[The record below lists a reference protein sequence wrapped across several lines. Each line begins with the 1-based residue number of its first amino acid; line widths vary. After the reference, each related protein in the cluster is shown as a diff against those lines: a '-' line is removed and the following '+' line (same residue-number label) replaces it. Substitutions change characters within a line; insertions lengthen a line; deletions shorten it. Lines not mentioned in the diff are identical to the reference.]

1 MSNSALSHLNQLLK
15 EFHLTGK
22 QLAEYLNVD
31 YSLVSKWRSGK
42 RRLNPEYIRKIAGLF
57 ITLDGKYEYQR
68 IETLLHKKFTEKEK
82 QREERMAAY
91 LEFWLASRNPE
102 EDKNSIESFMSKK
115 AVKREYYMFSGEDGR
130 REAVDTFLDYAAS
143 SSGNNLWLFSQEDNR
158 WFSEDEEYQL
168 RWQDKNFDVLSND
181 NTIHVIHPV
190 DRRYR
195 QVAQS
200 MFRWLPIHLVGNA
213 LAYYI
218 PKYWDPEIKITIFLA
233 ENLAVLIGVT
243 SEKFTRKIQTY
254 LFTDPEVLQNARD
267 VLMELFHQSLR
278 MFRRYGFES
287 NGEFFSV
294 FKQIVQNSN
303 PVYYFSGAPILYM
316 VSEKHLREA
325 LMENDYTEQEKKEYE
340 FILYQCS
347 FEYMRNVSSM
357 PITYIIHEAQ
367 LRRLLKLNRV
377 MMRFLSHCLGRP
389 FYASQGIFRKLL
401 VQALETMCAYDNFN
415 ILITDYSMLYP
426 YEDIALFVKEKD
438 VAGFVGTHYESEKGA
453 CALITEEPSVVA
465 SLFYSCTNFVKSHP
479 HRNMTKPETRD
490 YILGMIE
497 ESDRR

>member
-1 MSNSALSHLNQLLK
+1 MPNTALSHLNQLLK
-15 EFHLTGK
+15 EFHLAGK

-31 YSLVSKWRSGK
+31 YSLVSKWRSEK
-42 RRLNPEYIRKIAGLF
+42 RRLNPEYTHKIAKLF
-57 ITLDGKYEYQR
+57 VALDAKYEYKR
-68 IETLLHKKFTEKEK
+68 IENLLNRKFTEKEK
-82 QREERMAAY
+82 QKEDALVTL
-91 LEFWLASRNPE
+91 LEFWLASKNPE
-102 EDKNSIESFMSKK
+102 SERNSIENFMSRR
-115 AVKREYYMFSGEDGR
+115 AVKSEYFIFSGEDGR
-130 REAVDTFLDYAAS
+130 RDAVDAFLDYVAG

-158 WFSEDEEYQL
+158 WFSESEEYQL
-168 RWQDKNFDVLSND
+168 RWQDKNFDVLSNN

-233 ENLAVLIGVT
+233 ENMAVLIGVT
-243 SEKFTRKIQTY
+243 SEKFTKKIQTY
-254 LFTDPEVLQNARD
+254 LFTDPEVLQNARE

-278 MFRRYGFES
+278 MFHRYGFES

-294 FKQIVQNSN
+294 FKKIVQDPN

-325 LMENDYTEQEKKEYE
+325 LMENDYTEKEKREYE
-340 FILYQCS
+340 FTLYQCS

-357 PITYIIHEAQ
+357 PITYIIHEKQ
-367 LRRLLKLNRV
+367 LRRLLKMNRV

-389 FYASQGIFRKLL
+389 FYVSQAVFRKLL
-401 VQALETMCAYDNFN
+401 VQGLETMCAYDNFN
-415 ILITDYSMLYP
+415 ILLTDYSMLYP
-426 YEDIALFVKEKD
+426 YEDIALFVKERE
-438 VAGFVGTHYESEKGA
+438 VAGFVGTHYETEKGA

-479 HRNMTKPETRD
+479 HRNMSKQESRD
-490 YILGMIE
+490 FILEMIE
-497 ESDRR
+497 KSRSI